1 MRLRCVRG
9 ALLHTTM
16 FAGIVGSVYL
26 FALQA
31 RAADMALKSPLA
43 DPDQTASQPAVDGV
57 NGKVDGLGGTLGSRS
72 IYGSQGS
79 ISFPLA
85 TQWGVQ
91 IDGMAG
97 SYAGQAFEDVG
108 GHLFWRNP
116 MQGLIGLYAS
126 DTYWGQFGGVHVSHV
141 AGEAEG
147 YFGRWTLQGIAGV
160 EFGNSVT
167 SSSTGVT
174 VVPPGVGIPGSITT
188 TTSFQ
193 TYDVGTRFF
202 DQVNLKYYMTDGW
215 DGYIGHRYLG
225 GKNAL
230 ALGTEYALPLSGRLM
245 ATAFVEGRVG
255 EGQFNGIWGGL
266 RFYLGQKDKSLMARQ
281 RQDDPNNWEVDN
293 LFGIVNNYSQGTL
306 QSTTTTAPL
315 PTPPPI

>member
-1 MRLRCVRG
+1 MQLRCVRG
-9 ALLHTTM
+9 ALLRTTM
-16 FAGIVGSVYL
+16 LAGIVGCAYF
-26 FALQA
+26 FALEA
-31 RAADMALKSPLA
+31 RAADMATKAPLA
-43 DPDQTASQPAVDGV
+43 ATDDGTSLPAVDGV
-57 NGKVDGLGGTLGSRS
+57 NGKIDGLGGTLGSHS

-91 IDGMAG
+91 VDGMAG
-97 SYAGQAFEDVG
+97 SYAGRDFQDVA
-108 GHLFWRNP
+108 GHFFWRNP

-126 DTYWGQFGGVHVSHV
+126 NTYWDQFGGVHVSHV

-160 EFGNSVT
+160 EFGNGAT
-167 SSSTGVT
+167 NSSTGVS

-188 TTSFQ
+188 TTFFQ
-193 TYDVGTRFF
+193 TYNVQTRFF
-202 DQVNLKYYMTDGW
+202 DQINLKYYMTDGW

-225 GKNAL
+225 GKDAL

-245 ATAFVEGRVG
+245 TTAFVEGRVG
-255 EGQFNGIWGGL
+255 QGSFNGIWGGL

-281 RQDDPNNWEVDN
+281 RQDDPNNWELDN
-293 LFGIVNNYSQGTL
+293 LFGIVNNYSQGVL
-306 QSTTTTAPL
+306 QSTTTTPPL
-315 PTPPPI
+315 PPPI